1 MAKQI
6 TVFLVLAAALL
17 FGYFLMK
24 EKPPLE
30 PVKKQFP
37 ASMRRTA
44 AKLRAENDDDPD
56 TYQHIIKRAH
66 ALLNSLDI
74 PLTFE
79 EIQRLEHKKVVASS
93 ENDRLTKILEEIN
106 SAKVDLENFVN
117 NAKEYNFND
126 KQMLEEFQL
135 TPQQYDKCYQ
145 TLTEISTI
153 LIGIRKNRE
162 EFDYQKEFNLAMV
175 GAPKIN
181 LRQDNRQ
188 QQLNV
193 SNYDMRKQQL
203 NIMDARKQQQINYRQ
218 QNVQIENRMDVD
230 MVPEMIQ
237 GQRQHSDHYIE
248 GAQLA
253 LEQPNA
259 SELQAIGPP
268 EAQLALESNRPPRA
282 IMGPPGEL
290 VPYNGDNA
298 FQQGGGQNIVP
309 SLPASGFNQNP
320 DIHGT
325 ASIPRNNANIP
336 SGRQSPSW
344 DINSPTGSDAEMT
357 PMEPRDNN

>member
-6 TVFLVLAAALL
+6 TVFLVLVAAVL

-24 EKPPLE
+24 EKPPQE

-37 ASMRRTA
+37 TSMRRTA

-106 SAKVDLENFVN
+106 HAKVDIVTFVENT
-117 NAKEYNFND
+117 KKYNFG
-126 KQMLEEFQL
+126 KTIVLEEFGVTEEL
-135 TPQQYDKCYQ
+135 LNKIHN
-145 TLTEISTI
+145 TLIEISTI
-153 LIGIRKNRE
+153 LVGVRKNRE
-162 EFDYQKEFNLAMV
+162 EFDYQKEYSLAKA

-181 LRQDNRQ
+181 LQQDNRRQQLNVANYDNRQ
-188 QQLNV
+188 QQA
-193 SNYDMRKQQL
+193 

-230 MVPEMIQ
+230 TVPEMIQ